1 MMRQAADLTNF
12 VWQVIRYPLQLE
24 PMHKLKYF
32 EEREKFDITVYLKNP
47 MVLMGLM
54 MAFMAFVMPKMV
66 SALLRLAMLR
76 RLLPFML
83 AEQGQARTLGDI
95 SLRVGISSPSAP
107 LVLPVKEGTSRKI
120 TTA

>member
-1 MMRQAADLTNF
+1 MRQAANLTNF

-24 PMHKLKYF
+24 PLHKLKYF

-66 SALLRLAMLR
+66 SALLCLAML
-76 RLLPFML
+76 
-83 AEQGQARTLGDI
+83 
-95 SLRVGISSPSAP
+95 
-107 LVLPVKEGTSRKI
+107 
-120 TTA
+120 